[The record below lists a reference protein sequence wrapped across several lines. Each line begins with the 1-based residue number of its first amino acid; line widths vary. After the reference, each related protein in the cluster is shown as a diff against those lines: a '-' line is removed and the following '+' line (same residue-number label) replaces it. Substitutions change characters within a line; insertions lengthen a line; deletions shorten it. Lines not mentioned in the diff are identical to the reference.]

1 MSTPRTRAALIPAVL
16 AAAFLLAACTSGAGT
31 PTTAPTGAAPG
42 PTVSQVAC
50 AAAPEPSGI
59 QTWTSAAENPN
70 LVPVPVSGDLACG
83 DNRFLFSFIDRDNKP
98 IATPDRTVL
107 VAFYDLAREA
117 GVPTIQT
124 TSRFIWGIE
133 GVTGIYE
140 TDVTFPEAGIWG
152 AEFATSVGGGPT
164 TVVRMA
170 FEVRKEGFAK
180 RVGQAAPASKTP
192 TAADF
197 AGDIARVS
205 TDQHP
210 EPAFYQL
217 SVDQALAQHKP
228 FLLAFAT
235 PKFCTS
241 GQCGPTLDR
250 IKPFLAKYP
259 SVSFINVEPYA
270 LEWKDGQLSAV
281 ITNKALTP
289 VQATLDYG
297 LTTEPWVYVVDRTG
311 VIRASFE
318 GVFADSE
325 LKAALDAVK

>member
-1 MSTPRTRAALIPAVL
+1 MSTPRTRPALVAAAL
-16 AAAFLLAACTSGAGT
+16 AAAFLLAACTTGAGT
-31 PTTAPTGAAPG
+31 PTVAPTGAATG
-42 PTVSQVAC
+42 PTASPVAC

-59 QTWTSAAENPN
+59 AAWTSAAANPDII
-70 LVPVPVSGDLACG
+70 PVPVSGDLACG
-83 DNRFLFSFIDRDNKP
+83 ENRFLFSFIDKNNKP

-107 VAFYDLAREA
+107 VALYDLSRATD
-117 GVPTIQT
+117 VPMIQT

-133 GVTGIYE
+133 GVSGIYE

-152 AEFATSVGGGPT
+152 AEFATSVAGGPT

-170 FEVRKEGFAK
+170 FEVRAQGFAK

-197 AGDIARVS
+197 GGDVARVS

-250 IKPFLAKYP
+250 VKPFLAKYP
-259 SVSFINVEPYA
+259 TVSFINVEPYV

-281 ITNKALTP
+281 VTNSALTP